1 MPTPQKEQ
9 ILQDTSERIA
19 DVRGFYLADFSG
31 MSVEKL
37 SLLRKKC
44 REQKVQFRVIKNT
57 LLKRAF
63 NSRGI
68 TELDP
73 FLEGPTGL
81 VFSTVSEMSPAK
93 ILSDFAKEHERP
105 RVKAAVVDGQ
115 LFSEKQIA
123 QLAALPSREVLMSQ
137 LLGTIIAPMT
147 TFLAAI
153 EATLALPAVMADVLE
168 KEKSKT
174 AQAL

>member
-9 ILQDTSERIA
+9 ILQDTTERMRE
-19 DVRGFYLADFSG
+19 VRGFYLADFSG

-37 SLLRKKC
+37 SALRKKC
-44 REQKVQFRVIKNT
+44 REQQVQFRVIKNT

-63 NSRGI
+63 NERGI
-68 TELDP
+68 TELDR

-81 VFSTVSEMSPAK
+81 VFSPVSEMSPAK
-93 ILSDFAKEHERP
+93 ILSDFARENERP
-105 RVKAAVVDGQ
+105 RVKAAIVDGM
-115 LFSEKQIA
+115 LFDEKQIG

-153 EATLALPAVMADVLE
+153 DATLALPAIMADVLE
-168 KEKSKT
+168 RERAKS
-174 AQAL
+174 A